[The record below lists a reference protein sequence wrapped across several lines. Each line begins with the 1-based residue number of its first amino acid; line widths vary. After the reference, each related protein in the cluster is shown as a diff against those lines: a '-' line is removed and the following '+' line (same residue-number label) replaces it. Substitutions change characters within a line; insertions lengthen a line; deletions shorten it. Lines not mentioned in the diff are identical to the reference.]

1 VQRAYF
7 AAELHLFCRG
17 SLCSAAV
24 FSVSLSCCG
33 SEPDLF
39 CRSNSTILPEMMAR
53 DFESLR
59 HTLDVVEQTSGQHRY
74 LLLGP
79 DTAGIGEHIT
89 NSTTGNPKAIYLHY
103 FAQFCGNLTGPV
115 VLDEV
120 TFHQYYFKGPT
131 ADPTGDQFISVEIL
145 DSLRPKIA
153 IATEHGNAV
162 SKRGAALGE
171 TSSAYDGGAPHLS
184 DSFAS
189 TFSWVDK
196 LGMSARL
203 GLTRVMRQQLCCGAP
218 YDLLQDHGH
227 RPTADYWATLL
238 WKRLMGGRVL
248 GVRGDEQPGR
258 SLRSYAHCAAN
269 CSHGSGGCVALALIN
284 VRRTSVSL
292 SLRVGSSSGGGG
304 APAQRREVSQLAAL
318 MTRRARHVPATA
330 PP

>member
-203 GLTRVMRQQLCCGAP
+203 GLTRVSSCAVGLRTICCTTVDTDRPLIIGPRCFGSGSWVDGSLGCAVTSSLGAP
-218 YDLLQDHGH
+218 CAVT
-227 RPTADYWATLL
+227 RTA
-238 WKRLMGGRVL
+238 
-248 GVRGDEQPGR
+248 
-258 SLRSYAHCAAN
+258 LRTA
-269 CSHGSGGCVALALIN
+269 
-284 VRRTSVSL
+284 
-292 SLRVGSSSGGGG
+292 
-304 APAQRREVSQLAAL
+304 
-318 MTRRARHVPATA
+318 ATA
-330 PP
+330 VVAVSRSR